1 MLIVVKMMLGKI
13 HGRVTTTEFSFE
25 AEARVKKLDYVA
37 VKTPEGEW
45 VTAYI
50 DNMTRYA
57 DKTLAECRV
66 IGYRNSRGFLVVPN
80 VPFAPET
87 PVFSASEEQ
96 IRDTLGIPEEGLYI
110 GILDGYNIHVNLPVK
125 QLLTKHVSI
134 LAKTGAG
141 KSYMAGVLMEEF
153 AEKKIP
159 VVIMDP
165 HGEYSSLGVANDE
178 EKELRFAEKFGIEP
192 KSYADQVR
200 RFSMEDNNLKLNSKL
215 TADELFQCIP
225 IKLSGT
231 QKGLIYSA
239 MRNLGGKDYS
249 LTDMINEISTLPSQS
264 KWNLISALE
273 FLDKTRLF
281 SKTPTRPDELVKDG
295 QISIIDI
302 KYARPE
308 IQQTIVFKLSQEL
321 FNARKRG
328 DIPSFFLV
336 FEEAHTFCPERGFG
350 EVSSSKIIRTIASE
364 GRKFGLSLCVITQRP
379 ARVDKNVLS
388 QCNTQVIMKVTNP
401 NDLKAITD
409 SAEGITAGMREE
421 IRDLPVGN
429 AIVVGVTE
437 QPMLAEIRVRRSKH
451 GGEMILPA
459 VKGGPMKVRNTA
471 LPPRFGRKQI
481 EEQYKEADS
490 VYQVNYPVWLL
501 KGTVNGDIVQVY
513 IDGLMGEVMYESQGE
528 LKRTNGLRSLA
539 TLSST
544 ERKIISSLLSMK
556 YGNLEKVAAATK
568 LMNNDCHK
576 LLKNLMSKG
585 LVTSDGYNFRPV
597 RVKIPGDLM
606 KLSFKDTPTEL
617 ELEGKIV
624 NFTVPRDTAER
635 IAGLF
640 GVQAESADMV
650 YYPYWL
656 VVYSNR
662 KALVDGL
669 TKKVDIEATKEVMGM
684 IR

>member
-1 MLIVVKMMLGKI
+1 MMLGKI
-13 HGRVTTTEFSFE
+13 HGRVTTTGFSFE
-25 AEARVKKLDYVA
+25 AEAKVKKLDYVA
-37 VKTPEGEW
+37 IKTPEGEW

-50 DNMTRYA
+50 DKITRYA
-57 DKTLAECRV
+57 DRTIANCHV
-66 IGYRNSRGFLVVPN
+66 IGYRNPRGFLVVPN

-96 IRDTLGIPEEGLYI
+96 IRNTLGIPEDGLYI
-110 GILDGYNIHVNLPVK
+110 GIMDGYDIKVNLPVK
-125 QLLTKHVSI
+125 QLVTKHLSI

-165 HGEYSSLGVANDE
+165 HGEYTSLGVANDE
-178 EKELRFAEKFGIEP
+178 EKELKFAEKFGIEP
-192 KSYADQVR
+192 KSYIDQIK
-200 RFSMEDNNLKLNSKL
+200 RFTVEDGNLKLNTKL
-215 TADELFQCIP
+215 SAEELFQCLP
-225 IKLSGT
+225 IKISGT

-273 FLDKTRLF
+273 FLEKTRLF
-281 SKTPTRPDELVKDG
+281 SKNPTSPTELVKPG
-295 QISIIDI
+295 QISIIDV

-308 IQQTIVFKLSQEL
+308 IQQTIVFKLAQEL
-321 FNARKRG
+321 FAARKKNEVPG
-328 DIPSFFLV
+328 FFLV
-336 FEEAHTFCPERGFG
+336 LEEAHTFCPERGFG

-364 GRKFGLSLCVITQRP
+364 GRKFGLSMCVITQRP

-409 SAEGITAGMREE
+409 SAEGITSGMREE
-421 IRDLPVGN
+421 IRDLPVGS
-429 AIVVGVTE
+429 ALVVGATE
-437 QPMLAEIRVRRSKH
+437 QPILSEIRVRRSKH
-451 GGEMILPA
+451 GGEAVLPT
-459 VKGGPMKVRNTA
+459 VKSGPMKVRNTA
-471 LPPRFGRKQI
+471 LPPRYSKEKI
-481 EEQYKEADS
+481 TEEFKDAES
-490 VYQVNYPVWLL
+490 VFQVNYPVWLL
-501 KGTVNGDIVQVY
+501 KGTVNGNNAEVY
-513 IDGLMGEVMYESQGE
+513 IDGLMGEVIYESHGS
-528 LKRTNGLRSLA
+528 LKRTNGLQSLA

-556 YGNLEKVAAATK
+556 YGTLEKVATSTR
-568 LMNNDCHK
+568 LMSNDCHR
-576 LLKNLMSKG
+576 LLKNLMGKG

-597 RVKIPGDLM
+597 RVKIPGDLL
-606 KLSFKDTPTEL
+606 KLGFKESPEEL
-617 ELEGKIV
+617 DLEGKIV
-624 NFTVPRDTAER
+624 NFSVPRDTAQK

-640 GVQAESADMV
+640 GVQVESAQMV

-656 VVYSNR
+656 LVYSNK

-669 TKKVDIEATKEVMGM
+669 TKKVDVEATKEVIGM

>member
-1 MLIVVKMMLGKI
+1 MMLGKI

-25 AEARVKKLDYVA
+25 AEAKVKKLDYVA
-37 VKTPEGEW
+37 IKTPEGEW

-50 DNMTRYA
+50 DNITRYA
-57 DKTLAECRV
+57 DKTIANCHV
-66 IGYRNSRGFLVVPN
+66 IGYRNPRGFLVVPN

-87 PVFSASEEQ
+87 PIFSASEEQ
-96 IRDTLGIPEEGLYI
+96 IKGTLGIPEDGLYI
-110 GILDGYNIHVNLPVK
+110 GILDGYNIKVSLPVK
-125 QLLTKHVSI
+125 QLMTKHVSI

-153 AEKKIP
+153 AEKKLP

-178 EKELRFAEKFGIEP
+178 EKETKFMEKFGIEP
-192 KSYADQVR
+192 KSYAGQIK
-200 RFSMEDNNLKLNSKL
+200 RFSIEDNNLKLNSKL
-215 TADELFQCIP
+215 TADEIFQCLP
-225 IKLSGT
+225 IKISGT

-249 LTDMINEISTLPSQS
+249 ITDLINEISTLPSQS

-273 FLDKTRLF
+273 FLDRTKLF
-281 SKTPTRPDELVKDG
+281 SKTPTKPEELVKPG

-302 KYARPE
+302 KYAKPE
-308 IQQTIVFKLSQEL
+308 IQQTIVFKLSEEL
-321 FNARKRG
+321 FSARKRG
-328 DIPSFFLV
+328 TVPAFFLV

-401 NDLKAITD
+401 NDLRAITD
-409 SAEGITAGMREE
+409 SAEGITPGMREE
-421 IRDLPVGN
+421 IRDLPVGS

-437 QPMLAEIRVRRSKH
+437 LPVLAEIRVRRSKH
-451 GGEMILPA
+451 GGESVLPHA
-459 VKGGPMKVRNTA
+459 RGGPMKVRNTA
-471 LPPRFGRKQI
+471 LPPRFSKKKI
-481 EEQYKEADS
+481 EEEYKDAS
-490 VYQVNYPVWLL
+490 VYQVNYPLWLL
-501 KGTVNGDIVQVY
+501 KGTVNGDIVSVY
-513 IDGLMGEVMYESQGE
+513 IDGMMGEVMYESQGE

-544 ERKIISSLLSMK
+544 ERKIISTLLAMK
-556 YGNLEKVAAATK
+556 YGTLDKVTTATR
-568 LMNNDCHK
+568 LMKNDCHR
-576 LLKNLMSKG
+576 LLKNLMAKG

-597 RVKIPGDLM
+597 RVKIPGDL
-606 KLSFKDTPTEL
+606 LRLGFRETPQEL

-624 NFTVPRDTAER
+624 NFSVPRDTAEK

-640 GVQAESADMV
+640 GVQPESTSMV